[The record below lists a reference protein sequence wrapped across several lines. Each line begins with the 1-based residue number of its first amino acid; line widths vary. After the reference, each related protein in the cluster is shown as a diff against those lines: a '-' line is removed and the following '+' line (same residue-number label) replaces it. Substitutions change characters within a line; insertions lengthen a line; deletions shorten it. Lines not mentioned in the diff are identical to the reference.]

1 MRHPR
6 IIIIVTIFG
15 CALLSGVAIQRRIRA
30 ARLRI
35 DETQAQLAAL
45 STQTDAL
52 KNGLESRQSQLQTE
66 IAARDSALE
75 SVTKENRQLAAID
88 PDSPWAEPPARLP
101 DWNVDS
107 PYVWLQ
113 KDALTQLPIT
123 PFSKNA
129 DLAAGLASALAFEEK
144 DRRQLSQTL
153 RDILQQY
160 QSLETAGAQFTT
172 NHLPDI
178 MNATGRK
185 ATIILQPVPEEAAR
199 LKNEFAATIKSAMG
213 EKRGELVAQLAEPWL
228 HENLS
233 LDQTQPKTIS
243 AVRHPN
249 GTLNITIKSASNW
262 MSVGG
267 PTRLE
272 DYVPSHLL
280 HFFAGLEQSSDQNS
294 PSADSLPD
302 TPQ

>member
-1 MRHPR
+1 MRRPR
-6 IIIIVTIFG
+6 TIITVTILG
-15 CALLSGVAIQRRIRA
+15 CALLYGVAIQRRIRA
-30 ARLRI
+30 ARSRI
-35 DETQAQLAAL
+35 DETRAQLAML
-45 STQTDAL
+45 NTQTAAL
-52 KNGLESRQSQLQTE
+52 KKDLESRQSQLQTE
-66 IAARDSALE
+66 ITARDSAIE
-75 SVTKENRQLAAID
+75 SVAKENRQLAAMD
-88 PDSPWAEPPARLP
+88 PDSPWAQPPARLP
-101 DWNVDS
+101 DWNVES

-113 KDALTQLPIT
+113 KDALTRLPIT
-123 PFSKNA
+123 AFSKSA
-129 DLAAGLASALAFEEK
+129 ELEAGLASALAFEDK
-144 DRRQLSQTL
+144 DRRQLSQNL
-153 RDILQQY
+153 RNILQQY
-160 QSLETAGAQFTT
+160 QSLEAAGAQFTT

-199 LKNEFAATIKSAMG
+199 LKDEFAAAIKESMG
-213 EKRGELVAQLAEPWL
+213 EQRGQLVAQLAEPWL

-280 HFFAGLEQSSDQNS
+280 HFFAGLDQNSDQNS
-294 PSADSLPD
+294 PPDSLPQ